1 MLLLLLLLL
10 LGPITTATDETVT
23 QESFVDLQNYHT
35 QNEKDAVDLSL
46 VRFQKIYQKNKK
58 TIQGYMK
65 KNCKHNESSRN
76 LMRAIAFLR
85 HFLCHYDEQKIRD
98 PEDRETLLSEVI
110 GLMTSILQA
119 VMNAKQLDRYRHK
132 PYLRELF
139 LGDRLRACIDE
150 SKLVDGDFV
159 YSFPKVFI
167 ENRFIR
173 GNWFTR
179 NLACEKVTFSSSLE
193 EKECYDTVIG
203 FFVELYDNNLK
214 TRPGKLK

>member
-1 MLLLLLLLL
+1 
-10 LGPITTATDETVT
+10 
-23 QESFVDLQNYHT
+23 
-35 QNEKDAVDLSL
+35 
-46 VRFQKIYQKNKK
+46 
-58 TIQGYMK
+58 
-65 KNCKHNESSRN
+65 
-76 LMRAIAFLR
+76 
-85 HFLCHYDEQKIRD
+85 
-98 PEDRETLLSEVI
+98 
-110 GLMTSILQA
+110 
-119 VMNAKQLDRYRHK
+119 MNAKQLDRYRHK

-167 ENRFIR
+167 KNRIIQ

-214 TRPGKLK
+214 TRYGKAEIAEAIMKLRESRSTAEVTGGSKRRRMK